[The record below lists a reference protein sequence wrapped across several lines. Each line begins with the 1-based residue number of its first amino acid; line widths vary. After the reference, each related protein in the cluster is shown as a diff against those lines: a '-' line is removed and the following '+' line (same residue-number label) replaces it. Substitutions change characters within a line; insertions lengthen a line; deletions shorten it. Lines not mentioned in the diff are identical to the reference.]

1 MPESI
6 NPPEDAETDPV
17 WTPEDPRR
25 SEGGEMEPV
34 RVPDS
39 RLASMQ
45 ADMAKLMDLAAQHE
59 RQLDDLSAAPP
70 TPDSPF
76 AAYGLPGFAGLLPAP
91 APPEPRPILEL
102 EDEEYEDEL
111 DALSDWV
118 DDFLMRVYGAE
129 VTTAAPWCEQWQ
141 EHADVVAWLHAL
153 WLAYQQHKDAEAGL
167 SGLFVW
173 HRDFLTHAMATV
185 RAAGG
190 PLSACMTD
198 PDRPAHRLL
207 PGPRPSNRTTSAIEG
222 PDEPGD
228 HGESGELG
236 QASG

>member
-6 NPPEDAETDPV
+6 NPPE
-17 WTPEDPRR
+17 
-25 SEGGEMEPV
+25 GEEAEPV
-34 RVPDS
+34 RLPDS
-39 RLASMQ
+39 DLDSIEASVRKLLDRSAEQ
-45 ADMAKLMDLAAQHE
+45 A
-59 RQLDDLSAAPP
+59 RQIDSLSSAPP
-70 TPDSPF
+70 PPDSPF
-76 AAYGLPGFAGLLPAP
+76 GAFGMPGFAGLPPQPAQ
-91 APPEPRPILEL
+91 PEPRPILEL
-102 EDEEYEDEL
+102 EGEEYEDEL

-118 DDFLMRVYGAE
+118 DDFLVRVYGAE

-153 WLAYQQHKDAEAGL
+153 WLAYQQHKDPEAGL

-173 HRDFLTHAMATV
+173 HRDFLTHAMATI

-207 PGPRPSNRTTSAIEG
+207 PGPPPSNRTVTSVKENSEEDG
-222 PDEPGD
+222 EPG
-228 HGESGELG
+228 
-236 QASG
+236 QAVG

>member
-6 NPPEDAETDPV
+6 NPSEDAEKDPV
-17 WTPEDPRR
+17 QIFDSTLA
-25 SEGGEMEPV
+25 SEEGELEPV
-34 RVPDS
+34 RLPEAG
-39 RLASMQ
+39 LARVEANVAMLLDRS
-45 ADMAKLMDLAAQHE
+45 ARHE
-59 RQLDDLSAAPP
+59 RQIDDLSAAPP
-70 TPDSPF
+70 PPDSPF
-76 AAYGLPGFAGLLPAP
+76 AAYGLPGFAGLPPAP

-118 DDFLMRVYGAE
+118 DDFLLRVYGAE

-141 EHADVVAWLHAL
+141 EHSDVVAWLHAL
-153 WLAYQQHKDAEAGL
+153 WLAYQQHKDPEAGL
-167 SGLFVW
+167 SGPFVW

-207 PGPRPSNRTTSAIEG
+207 PGPRASNRNTSATE
-222 PDEPGD
+222 EY
-228 HGESGELG
+228 EETGELG
-236 QASG
+236 QAEG

>member
-6 NPPEDAETDPV
+6 DPPEDGET
-17 WTPEDPRR
+17 
-25 SEGGEMEPV
+25 EPV
-34 RVPDS
+34 RLPESDLES
-39 RLASMQ
+39 IEASVRKLLDQSAEQ
-45 ADMAKLMDLAAQHE
+45 A
-59 RQLDDLSAAPP
+59 RQLDSLASAPLP
-70 TPDSPF
+70 TDSPF
-76 AAYGLPGFAGLLPAP
+76 GAFGMPGFAGLPP
-91 APPEPRPILEL
+91 RSAPPEPRPILEL
-102 EDEEYEDEL
+102 EGEEYEDEL

-118 DDFLMRVYGAE
+118 DDFLVRVYGAE

-153 WLAYQQHKDAEAGL
+153 WLAYQQHKDPEAGL

-207 PGPRPSNRTTSAIEG
+207 PGPPPSSRTTAETAESKENGA
-222 PDEPGD
+222 PGQ
-228 HGESGELG
+228 GAG
-236 QASG
+236 

>member
-6 NPPEDAETDPV
+6 NPSEDAGT
-17 WTPEDPRR
+17 
-25 SEGGEMEPV
+25 EPV
-34 RVPDS
+34 RKPGSHLPSEDGETEPVRLPDS
-39 RLASMQ
+39 GLASVK
-45 ADMAKLMDLAAQHE
+45 ADVAKLLDRSAEQGRQIDSLA
-59 RQLDDLSAAPP
+59 AAPP
-70 TPDSPF
+70 PPDSPF
-76 AAYGLPGFAGLLPAP
+76 GAYGLPGFAGLPSAP

-111 DALSDWV
+111 DSLSDWV
-118 DDFLMRVYGAE
+118 DDFLVRVYGAE

-190 PLSACMTD
+190 ALSACMTD

-207 PGPRPSNRTTSAIEG
+207 PGPRPSNRTTTATEEHEHHEETG
-222 PDEPGD
+222 EP
-228 HGESGELG
+228 G

>member
-6 NPPEDAETDPV
+6 VPP
-17 WTPEDPRR
+17 
-25 SEGGEMEPV
+25 EGGEPEPV
-34 RVPDS
+34 RLPESDLES
-39 RLASMQ
+39 IEASVRKLLDQSAEQ
-45 ADMAKLMDLAAQHE
+45 A
-59 RQLDDLSAAPP
+59 RQLDSLASAPP
-70 TPDSPF
+70 PTDSPF
-76 AAYGLPGFAGLLPAP
+76 GAFGMPGFAGLAP
-91 APPEPRPILEL
+91 QSSLPEPRPILEL
-102 EDEEYEDEL
+102 EGEEYEDEL

-118 DDFLMRVYGAE
+118 DDFLVRVYGAE

-153 WLAYQQHKDAEAGL
+153 WLAYQQHKDPEAGL

-207 PGPRPSNRTTSAIEG
+207 PGPPPSSRTTAETAES
-222 PDEPGD
+222 DENGAPGQ
-228 HGESGELG
+228 GAG
-236 QASG
+236 